1 MTLLVAL
8 RSRNMRH
15 TIHNTHAIDTL
26 HKICFETL
34 KSIHELKSDHHPP
47 PTTVC
52 HIPTPLNL
60 FLRANPHHTY
70 DTSQEKKPVQVD
82 HSRVVPNKRTLPP
95 RYLVSIIILIILI
108 IPLFI
113 FVFPIFLYPVLVRVP
128 VDRREKE
135 AVSCPCP
142 LTRCSNIPRR

>member
-1 MTLLVAL
+1 MYYTHYMNTILHYTTLYTL
-8 RSRNMRH
+8 H
-15 TIHNTHAIDTL
+15 TL
-26 HKICFETL
+26 HKICFDTL

-60 FLRANPHHTY
+60 FLRTNPHHTY
-70 DTSQEKKPVQVD
+70 DTSQEKEPVQVD

-95 RYLVSIIILIILI
+95 RYILVSIIILIIL
-108 IPLFI
+108 LLI

-128 VDRREKE
+128 VDSRDKE
-135 AVSCPCP
+135 ALSCPCP
-142 LTRCSNIPRR
+142 LHSLF

>member
-1 MTLLVAL
+1 MNTILHYTTLY
-8 RSRNMRH
+8 
-15 TIHNTHAIDTL
+15 TL
-26 HKICFETL
+26 YTLYEICFETL

-60 FLRANPHHTY
+60 FLRTNPHHTY

-82 HSRVVPNKRTLPP
+82 HSRVVPDKRTLPP
-95 RYLVSIIILIILI
+95 RYILVSTIILIILI

-128 VDRREKE
+128 VDSRDKE
-135 AVSCPCP
+135 ALSCPCP
-142 LTRCSNIPRR
+142 RHSLF